1 MSDLSERNDFNLVGL
16 TNRILRRVNLYG
28 RSNDPLDREIDEIS
42 SGRTV
47 IQEVDRAG
55 KFEIGKCKVTIES
68 GTGSK
73 IVMEASDCAVESF
86 QTFDVVKDQHLLA
99 VRRELTDEHFTISLH
114 ASRVEVLDENDDTGG
129 GTGDGRE
136 NAKPLRRRVIR
147 WE

>member
-1 MSDLSERNDFNLVGL
+1 
-16 TNRILRRVNLYG
+16 
-28 RSNDPLDREIDEIS
+28 
-42 SGRTV
+42 
-47 IQEVDRAG
+47 
-55 KFEIGKCKVTIES
+55 
-68 GTGSK
+68 
-73 IVMEASDCAVESF
+73 MEASDCAVESF

-99 VRRELTDEHFTISLH
+99 VSRILTDEHFTISLH